1 MLIWD
6 AFNHHLKEELQ
17 QRRSNE
23 EGVDTDTNQDEELDS
38 KYTGAVI
45 NSARN
50 LGKISQNIGGLMN
63 SKKNVDGMQ
72 EKEGSMKSGD
82 SSERDKSAEEICE
95 GKDVKAEVIS
105 NEERELGSTHD
116 SDHDDEDV
124 ATNEVS
130 SSQSEDDNTR
140 QEIKQPSQEAESGVK
155 IEQKEDGKNLIP
167 ILVGG
172 GMAVVGALI
181 GGVTVAASNK
191 KNDKKRRS
199 RDSDGS

>member
-17 QRRSNE
+17 QRRGNE

-38 KYTGAVI
+38 KYTASMI

-63 SKKNVDGMQ
+63 SKKDLDGMQ
-72 EKEGSMKSGD
+72 EKEGSMKSD
-82 SSERDKSAEEICE
+82 DNSERGRSVEEISK
-95 GKDVKAEVIS
+95 GKDDKAQEVS

-116 SDHDDEDV
+116 DDHDDEGV
-124 ATNEVS
+124 AITEAS
-130 SSQSEDDNTR
+130 SSQSEGNMTG
-140 QEIKQPSQEAESGVK
+140 QEMKQPSQEAESEVK
-155 IEQKEDGKNLIP
+155 SEQNKDGKNLIP

-172 GMAVVGALI
+172 GLAVVGAFI
-181 GGVTVAASNK
+181 GGVTVAAANK
-191 KNDKKRRS
+191 KNDEKRRPK
-199 RDSDGS
+199 DTDGS